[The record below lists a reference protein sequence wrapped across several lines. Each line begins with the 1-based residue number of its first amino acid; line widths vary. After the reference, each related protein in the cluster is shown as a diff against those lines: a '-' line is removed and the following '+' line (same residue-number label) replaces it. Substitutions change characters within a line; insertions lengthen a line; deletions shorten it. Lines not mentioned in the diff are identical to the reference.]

1 MPRKGKLS
9 GRTLYTAEE
18 YLNMKDYRITGKLKR
33 ELEELERKYE
43 KENGR
48 RNKTV

>member
-9 GRTLYTAEE
+9 GRTLYTTEE
-18 YLNMKDYRITGKLKR
+18 YLKMDKYKITGKLKR
-33 ELEELERKYE
+33 EIEELEKKYE